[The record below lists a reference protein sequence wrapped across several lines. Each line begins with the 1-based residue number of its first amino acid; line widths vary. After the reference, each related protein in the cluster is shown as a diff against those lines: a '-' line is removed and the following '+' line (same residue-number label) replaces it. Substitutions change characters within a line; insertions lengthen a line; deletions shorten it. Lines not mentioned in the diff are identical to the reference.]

1 MSVGRIGIGLVL
13 ILSAVAMGLFELE
26 TTPPL
31 WWDEGWTL
39 CVARQWVE
47 TGHYGCLLNG
57 EAAPPILAGHFPVV
71 ASIAAG
77 FRLFGVGVC
86 QARLVELLY
95 AFGALGLLYYLTAK
109 LYNSDVALGTLALLL
124 FIPANWQMHPLI
136 IGRQVLGEMPMAF
149 FFLAGA
155 ACLLLVQ
162 RHPVWL
168 GAAIACWG
176 VALMTKAQIRPF
188 LTLALLVPGFIALL
202 RSERRLA
209 AMLAGSAAG
218 SWALYYLLNSL
229 KFVVLEGHT
238 LPNPSLP
245 GLLQA
250 SALVLVPTIRL
261 DALIFTLQFCVPTI
275 CGMGYAMWT
284 SFSQWRSRTSYQLTD
299 AVRVLLLTFSLS
311 WFGWFFLLSLGGA
324 RYAFP
329 MWFVATPFVAALLYD
344 WSQGYDARGMIT
356 ALGLR
361 ARAAGLVRFRQVGV
375 VFLVVLSLWMA
386 VQARYAFRGREDG
399 RALQDVV
406 AFLHSRVPATALIE
420 TYESELLFLLNR
432 RYHYP
437 PAQLNVDFIPQMW
450 KEERNLVY
458 DGLIAD
464 PDYVVVGEFG
474 RWAGIYRRLV
484 ETGQVRLILQVGRY
498 QVYERV
504 RS

>member
-1 MSVGRIGIGLVL
+1 
-13 ILSAVAMGLFELE
+13 
-26 TTPPL
+26 
-31 WWDEGWTL
+31 
-39 CVARQWVE
+39 
-47 TGHYGCLLNG
+47 
-57 EAAPPILAGHFPVV
+57 
-71 ASIAAG
+71 
-77 FRLFGVGVC
+77 
-86 QARLVELLY
+86 
-95 AFGALGLLYYLTAK
+95 
-109 LYNSDVALGTLALLL
+109 
-124 FIPANWQMHPLI
+124 
-136 IGRQVLGEMPMAF
+136 
-149 FFLAGA
+149 
-155 ACLLLVQ
+155 
-162 RHPVWL
+162 
-168 GAAIACWG
+168 
-176 VALMTKAQIRPF
+176 
-188 LTLALLVPGFIALL
+188 
-202 RSERRLA
+202 
-209 AMLAGSAAG
+209 
-218 SWALYYLLNSL
+218 LYYLLNGVKS
-229 KFVVLEGHT
+229 VMLEGHT

-344 WSQGYDARGMIT
+344 WSQGCDARGMIT
-356 ALGLR
+356 AFGLR
-361 ARAAGLVRFRQVGV
+361 AGEAGLVRFRQIGV
-375 VFLVVLSLWMA
+375 IFLVVLSLWMA